1 MDTTEKEVGHKI
13 IDQIFDSVEFSNKNV
28 TKFTEFYKDWYSL
41 IILGETKDTKS
52 NSVI

>member
-28 TKFTEFYKDWYSL
+28 TEFTEFYKSWYNL
-41 IILGETKDTKS
+41 IVLNDIKETQI
-52 NSVI
+52 NSVT